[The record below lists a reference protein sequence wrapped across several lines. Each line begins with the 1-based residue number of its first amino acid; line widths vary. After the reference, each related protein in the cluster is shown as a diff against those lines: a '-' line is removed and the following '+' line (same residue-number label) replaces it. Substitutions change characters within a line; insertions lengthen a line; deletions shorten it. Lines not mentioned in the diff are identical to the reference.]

1 MKNETEFRFTL
12 TPVDQQLEPALRRVP
27 QQARSRALIQRVLDA
42 SEDLL
47 AREGA
52 EALTTTRIAAA
63 ANVAVGSLYQYFP
76 DKGAIVDALARR
88 YLDAFEAMM
97 GELADRAV
105 AERWDDLP
113 GRLIDAFADRYRAE
127 PGYRAL
133 WFGRDFTSALRDA
146 DRRNKQALAEA
157 VRRVIVETGAA
168 PDDEH
173 LRDVCRAAVLTADA
187 LLQEAFRADPAG
199 QPALLAEAKRILR
212 LYFADVVESRTRTGD
227 LSDG

>member
-1 MKNETEFRFTL
+1 M
-12 TPVDQQLEPALRRVP
+12 PVDAQLVPSLRRVP

-42 SEDLL
+42 AEDLL

-63 ANVAVGSLYQYFP
+63 ADIAVGSLYQYFP

-88 YLDAFEAMM
+88 YLDAFERVME
-97 GELADRAV
+97 ELAARAV

-113 GRLIDAFADRYRAE
+113 GRMIDAFAERYRTE

-133 WFGRDFTSALRDA
+133 WFGRDFTAELREA
-146 DRRNKQALAEA
+146 DRRNKHALAEGL
-157 VRRVIVETGAA
+157 RRALVDAGLA
-168 PDDEH
+168 PDDEQY
-173 LRDVCRAAVLTADA
+173 RDVARAAVLTADA
-187 LLQEAFRADPAG
+187 LLQEAFRADPQG

-212 LYFADVVESRTRTGD
+212 LYFADVVESRTPTGD
-227 LSDG
+227 LKDG